1 MAENVKVVKSLSVN
15 DREKGKF
22 AVLRKETNPAK
33 WRNKVQEI
41 RLNKFTGMVGK
52 CDRSLSRKGV
62 QSSSISLNRLS

>member
-33 WRNKVQEI
+33 
-41 RLNKFTGMVGK
+41 
-52 CDRSLSRKGV
+52 
-62 QSSSISLNRLS
+62 